1 MTSSTTGPVPAVIHA
16 GDETVVVQRAWPSVR
31 VMPTGARVIRF
42 EGRDRDGRLR
52 AGRLLVS
59 GSPAASTYSA
69 DVSPYGRDRRL
80 PDLEGAVE
88 DGELVVHRLGRRAV
102 VRRPGRYVKV
112 LRPGASAETVA
123 DRSRVGAGLVAAA
136 GFATPSVL
144 ATGDGRL
151 DLSVLG
157 GIGLHESGR
166 TMDLAQWRA
175 AWDAWAGAW
184 IGLATR
190 YGRVG
195 ESLPA
200 HTAEDELAG
209 LRSWLGHV
217 RTFTALPRLE
227 RELVRRCAALSEDL
241 AATRADHL
249 VVSHRDLHDKQLLWD
264 GKAIG
269 LLDLDTLARAEA
281 VCDLANL
288 AVHAE
293 LRTVQGLWSGAH
305 RDVVLEHV
313 EDVAR
318 ALAVSPRRLEA
329 YAEATRLRLTM
340 LYAFRPRWAPL
351 MWDWLHERSLIA
363 VSSS

>member
-1 MTSSTTGPVPAVIHA
+1 MTSSTTGPVPALIRA
-16 GDETVVVQRAWPSVR
+16 EDETVVVDRAWPSVR
-31 VMPTGARVIRF
+31 VMPSGGLVIRF

-52 AGRLLVS
+52 AGRLVVS
-59 GSPAASTYSA
+59 RRAAASTYSA
-69 DVSPYGRDRRL
+69 AVTPYGSDRKL
-80 PDLEGAVE
+80 PDLPGAVE

-102 VRRPGRYVKV
+102 VRRPDRYVKV

-123 DRSRVGAGLVAAA
+123 GRARVGAGLVAAA

-144 ATGDGRL
+144 AAADGRL
-151 DLSVLG
+151 DLSILG
-157 GIGLHESGR
+157 GTGLHESGR

-184 IGLATR
+184 TGLAIR
-190 YGRVG
+190 HRGVE
-195 ESLPA
+195 ESLPT
-200 HTAEDELAG
+200 HTADDELSG

-227 RELVRRCAALSEDL
+227 RELVHRCADLSEDL
-241 AATRADHL
+241 AATRPDPL
-249 VVSHRDLHDKQLLWD
+249 VVSHRDLHDKQILWD
-264 GKAIG
+264 GTAIG

-281 VCDLANL
+281 ACDLANL

-318 ALAVSPRRLEA
+318 ALGVSPRRLEA